1 MNLHDAAV
9 RGDVAEV
16 RRMVAAGADL
26 EEQRGEARSMPL
38 HWAAHVGQV
47 EVMRVLVELGQ
58 KREGREG
65 RDAASLCGR
74 LRGGG
79 GDQGVGGAR
88 RGQGCEDC

>member
-1 MNLHDAAV
+1 VLV
-9 RGDVAEV
+9 EL
-16 RRMVAAGADL
+16 GADKDAKTVNG
-26 EEQRGEARSMPL
+26 RTPL
-38 HWAAHVGQV
+38 HLAAAHFGQV

-58 KREGREG
+58 RREGREG

-88 RGQGCEDC
+88 REQGREGC